1 MSIKVK
7 SGGAYAD
14 IIGVF
19 HKRAGAYEAVQG
31 IYAKAGGV
39 YGRVDSAGVP
49 AGALLIDSTPVLIDG
64 FHIVFS

>member
-1 MSIKVK
+1 MTINAK
-7 SGGAYAD
+7 SGGAIKD
-14 IIGVF
+14 IVVSF
-19 HKRAGAYEAVQG
+19 KRNAVYGAMQG

-39 YGRVDSAGVP
+39 YSRVDSAGVP